1 MGSSIKIPRSAYSP
15 IGAIIILLLLT
26 KPYTFAQVPALA
38 YQDPRSIIEQ
48 PVLAIIHYVGYINV
62 KHIGF

>member
-1 MGSSIKIPRSAYSP
+1 MGSSIKIPKS
-15 IGAIIILLLLT
+15 IGESKIVILLLLT

-38 YQDPRSIIEQ
+38 YQDPRLIIKQ
-48 PVLAIIHYVGYINV
+48 PVLAIIHCVGCING